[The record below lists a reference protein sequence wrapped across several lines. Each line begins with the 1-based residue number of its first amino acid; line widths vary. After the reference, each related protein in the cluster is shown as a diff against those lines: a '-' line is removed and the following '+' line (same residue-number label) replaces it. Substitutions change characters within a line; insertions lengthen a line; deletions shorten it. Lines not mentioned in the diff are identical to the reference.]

1 MKKSIVLMLG
11 LLIGLSSL
19 FAGDFIVGNDDD
31 TQNKVPLYGYAN
43 YGWSRFFYTS
53 DELEA
58 AGFNGTQTIERI
70 AFYVDNDQADYVTDN
85 QQVYMGYF
93 YDSEYYSGSYQNPA
107 YYTQVFSGTISWN
120 GPGWQ
125 EIILDTPYSYDPSYG
140 WSLEILWENR
150 DGSRIGGPPS
160 FRTTD
165 TSFYSS
171 VYKYGTS
178 FSTAAGTR
186 RRDYRPNIWLMST
199 PSAPPPPAT
208 AIIPADGASDVPI
221 DTMLRWE
228 HNGGMPNSYNLWF
241 GTNNPPSDI
250 VNMVNLTDTWYIP
263 EERLQYSTT
272 YYWRVVPIN
281 DIAPAF
287 DCPIWSFTTMA
298 DPSITEFPHLETFD
312 GAFPPAGWTHYTG
325 TFSDPIEF
333 GSENSSQWAQ
343 DDWLNIPSGDKAA
356 RINIWGSIS
365 GYLVSPLFNIPADD
379 YELKIDAALLK
390 YAQTP
395 EGTPPNYNNPD
406 DQFAILI
413 GDGYSWS
420 TADVVR
426 EYNNSG
432 SEYVYNDIPMAGETI
447 SIPLNGYSGHIRIA
461 FFAGSIDYN
470 DDNDFMLNSFWVGPQ
485 DYVYPNPLAQIALDS
500 ASGAPK
506 LSWEAIPFARKYNIY
521 KTNDP
526 TLDYN
531 HFKSISGTELI
542 LEPAVSKEFF
552 KITAE

>member
-1 MKKSIVLMLG
+1 MM
-11 LLIGLSSL
+11 
-19 FAGDFIVGNDDD
+19 
-31 TQNKVPLYGYAN
+31 
-43 YGWSRFFYTS
+43 
-53 DELEA
+53 
-58 AGFNGTQTIERI
+58 
-70 AFYVDNDQADYVTDN
+70 
-85 QQVYMGYF
+85 
-93 YDSEYYSGSYQNPA
+93 
-107 YYTQVFSGTISWN
+107 
-120 GPGWQ
+120 
-125 EIILDTPYSYDPSYG
+125 
-140 WSLEILWENR
+140 
-150 DGSRIGGPPS
+150 
-160 FRTTD
+160 
-165 TSFYSS
+165 
-171 VYKYGTS
+171 
-178 FSTAAGTR
+178 
-186 RRDYRPNIWLMST
+186 
-199 PSAPPPPAT
+199 
-208 AIIPADGASDVPI
+208 
-221 DTMLRWE
+221 
-228 HNGGMPNSYNLWF
+228 
-241 GTNNPPSDI
+241 
-250 VNMVNLTDTWYIP
+250 NLTDTWYSP

-365 GYLVSPLFNIPADD
+365 GYLVSPLFNIPADG

-447 SIPLNGYSGHIRIA
+447 SISLSGYSGHIRIA

-485 DYVYPNPLAQIALDS
+485 DYVYPNPVAQIALDS

-506 LSWEAIPFARKYNIY
+506 LFWEAIPFARKYNIY